1 MSVPKTIKCLYHWP
15 CIDGMFAASALYHTM
30 KHSTDNHLSFLPNT
44 TFDPLT
50 VEAVSATDAPSSSTE
65 VFMLDF
71 AGPPGFARNLAQT
84 VTKLTV
90 IDHHKTAA
98 EDLTDPNTITLNPP
112 NMDIYFDMSKSGAT
126 LALSTLN
133 PPNITPQ
140 IQQLFDY
147 VEDADLWKWK
157 LCNSKAFHAGIKRLF
172 SEQDMD
178 VNKNPGLFEEL
189 WKLDLEEVI
198 ALGQQVMI
206 EEEKVIQSY
215 VDGASFRVQLGG
227 KEKGK
232 EMGWPC
238 CLAVVLTTHE
248 HAMLRS
254 QIGNKLAKMAL
265 EIEEGGRKEAGI
277 APMGLVVYKE
287 ETMAADGD
295 VVKCSL
301 RSIGLC
307 ADTTVVSRHYG
318 GGGHLN
324 ASSFLLKETE
334 FETHWKL

>member
-1 MSVPKTIKCLYHWP
+1 MSKTIKCLYHWP

-30 KHSTDNHLSFLPNT
+30 KHNTDNCLSFLPNT
-44 TFDPLT
+44 TFKPIT
-50 VEAVSATDAPSSSTE
+50 VEAATDAPSSSTE

-71 AGPPGFARNLAQT
+71 AGPPGFARNLAQR

-98 EDLTDPNTITLNPP
+98 DDLTHPDSVALNPP

-147 VEDADLWKWK
+147 VEDADLWKWE
-157 LCNSKAFHAGIKRLF
+157 LSHSKEFHAGIKAMY
-172 SEQDMD
+172 SEQDSMD

-189 WKLDLEEVI
+189 WKLDVEKVI
-198 ALGQQVMI
+198 ALGQQVMV
-206 EEEKVIQSY
+206 EEEKIIQLY
-215 VDGASFRVQLGG
+215 VDASFRVQLGG

-238 CLAVVLTTHE
+238 CLAVVLTTQK

-254 QIGNKLAKMAL
+254 QIGNELAKIAL
-265 EIEEGGRKEAGI
+265 EIKEQARKEDIGI
-277 APMGLVVYKE
+277 IPMGLVVYKE
-287 ETMAADGD
+287 ESMAADGD

-307 ADTTVVSRHYG
+307 ADTTMVSKHYG

-324 ASSFLLKETE
+324 ASSFLLNETE
-334 FETHWKL
+334 FKTHWKL